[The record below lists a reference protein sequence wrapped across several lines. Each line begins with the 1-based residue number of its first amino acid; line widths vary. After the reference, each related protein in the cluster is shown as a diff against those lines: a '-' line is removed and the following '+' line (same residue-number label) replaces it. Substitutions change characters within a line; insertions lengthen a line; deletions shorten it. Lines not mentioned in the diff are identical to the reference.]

1 MFGETYLSFVK
12 LSEPRVALFVIEHNL
27 ITIVTFINV
36 PLIKFMYYRE
46 GFIYVHMKMHR
57 YL

>member
-1 MFGETYLSFVK
+1 MFGETYLSLIK
-12 LSEPRVALFVIEHNL
+12 LSEPTVVLFVIEHNL

-46 GFIYVHMKMHR
+46 GLMYMLMKMM
-57 YL
+57 